1 MKVVILAGL
10 SVLISL
16 PVEAGQR
23 HRQNTSPMVTCDN
36 DGHCTTFN
44 ASAPVPRLRG
54 SRLKIRDKTIDA
66 ATTPAGPDTATAAAA
81 GTAIAT
87 ATPTH
92 ATSGTATDT
101 TTLAAPEATTTPT
114 MAVAVPDVT
123 LTEPASVPLPKP
135 RAAVLGANGNAAGI
149 IATAATPAAA
159 GTAIATATPA
169 TSDAATD
176 TTTLAAPET
185 ITTPTTVAVPDTVT
199 ITEPAPVPLPKPRSA
214 ALGVNGDAA
223 GIIIS
228 SKTGARTRVGVAYA
242 ARFQAYIDDLEKN
255 YGARI
260 LFMGGLRPGRCSIFG
275 EHPCGKAL
283 DVCQLRR
290 GVVDPRCNLPGHIA
304 LGRIAASHGLF
315 EGGRWCNSDYGHAQV
330 DVTAPACGDPPL
342 LMVRQMDPQR

>member
-23 HRQNTSPMVTCDN
+23 HHQNASPVVTCDN

-44 ASAPVPRLRG
+44 ASAPMPRLRG
-54 SRLKIRDKTIDA
+54 NRLKIHDKTIEA
-66 ATTPAGPDTATAAAA
+66 ATTAPGPDTT
-81 GTAIAT
+81 
-87 ATPTH
+87 
-92 ATSGTATDT
+92 
-101 TTLAAPEATTTPT
+101 
-114 MAVAVPDVT
+114 
-123 LTEPASVPLPKP
+123 
-135 RAAVLGANGNAAGI
+135 
-149 IATAATPAAA
+149 TAATPAAA
-159 GTAIATATPA
+159 GTAIATATPTPA
-169 TSDAATD
+169 TSVTD
-176 TTTLAAPET
+176 TTITPDTAA
-185 ITTPTTVAVPDTVT
+185 TPTTTAVAVPDTVT
-199 ITEPAPVPLPKPRSA
+199 STELASVPLPKPRPA
-214 ALGVNGDAA
+214 ALGANGDA

-290 GVVDPRCNLPGHIA
+290 GVVDPRCNLPARVA

-315 EGGRWCNSDYGHAQV
+315 EGGRWCDSDYGHAQV

-342 LMVRQMDPQR
+342 LMVRQMEPRQ